1 MSRIFGIKTW
11 HFKEPNFF
19 QSFTQCLGPVSQLP
33 PTALCHAPPP
43 SYDLQELRFNA
54 RLYLSLPSSLAYYI
68 TWILI
73 SEVREI
79 KR

>member
-1 MSRIFGIKTW
+1 MSDELDYMYVYPVST
-11 HFKEPNFF
+11 
-19 QSFTQCLGPVSQLP
+19 GPVRQLP
-33 PTALCHAPPP
+33 PTALCHPPP